1 MKFKRRILDEPSIN
15 LTPLIDVVFLL
26 LIFFMVTTTFT
37 RETLLQVNLP
47 EAEAETQSTQTE
59 RLEIVVSRNG
69 SFALNGQTLVNGK
82 LETLLRGLE
91 LESKGNLNLPVIIV
105 ADSEATHQSVVTA
118 MDAIGQAG
126 FTRLSIATQRSEQ
139 SDIQDQIID
148 DSTIWSIFIKS
159 WVGALSSAFSLR
171 DSSQGGHVVWLA
183 GFCCFCCLRPCCY
196 PVAGLDS

>member
-1 MKFKRRILDEPSIN
+1 MDEPSIN

-59 RLEIVVSRNG
+59 RLEIVVSRDG
-69 SFALNGQTLVNGK
+69 SFTLNGQTLVNGK
-82 LETLLRGLE
+82 FETLLRGLE

-126 FTRLSIATQRSEQ
+126 FARLSIATQRSEQ
-139 SDIQDQIID
+139 SGIQDP
-148 DSTIWSIFIKS
+148 S
-159 WVGALSSAFSLR
+159 
-171 DSSQGGHVVWLA
+171 
-183 GFCCFCCLRPCCY
+183 Y
-196 PVAGLDS
+196 